1 MKSINSLSIRTI
13 LYVISQTFS
22 RGINAIAAFIFV
34 RLLSTEEYGI
44 VSVYTALVAIMTVV
58 ISLGMD
64 GTIQIAKTKYGTDK
78 LDAYCS
84 TSLTVSGIFF
94 SFIILIV
101 LAIGLICGDV
111 FHRPLWYVL
120 LLLFHS
126 FGDSCLRFRSAY
138 YTTTKQADK
147 DLLVSILTSVLSLG
161 ISITAVVLMDSHK
174 YIGRMAGFACAYF
187 CLGTCFMYIML
198 RKGKCYFNRQYFRFC
213 LPLAIPLIFNGLSAV
228 IITQFDKL
236 MLDYLAGSYEVGLYS
251 FGLNLAYPISTLW
264 YALNH
269 SWIPEYHELMA
280 DGKTKELNEHS
291 NNYMFVFTGL
301 VCGYITV
308 SKEALR
314 ILGTPEYYTLEK
326 VLPLM
331 ILYFYIQFM
340 YTFPINY
347 EFFKGNTKLIGTA
360 MVISAFLNMGLNY
373 VLIPKL
379 GIMGAIAAT
388 IASSCFLLVI
398 HDFNARFILKNYH
411 YSLVFYLKG
420 FSAVLGTLA
429 LTYLFI
435 DYLPIRWAIG
445 AVIAIFLVKHIIKK
459 KAII

>member
-1 MKSINSLSIRTI
+1 
-13 LYVISQTFS
+13 
-22 RGINAIAAFIFV
+22 
-34 RLLSTEEYGI
+34 
-44 VSVYTALVAIMTVV
+44 
-58 ISLGMD
+58 
-64 GTIQIAKTKYGTDK
+64 
-78 LDAYCS
+78 
-84 TSLTVSGIFF
+84 
-94 SFIILIV
+94 
-101 LAIGLICGDV
+101 
-111 FHRPLWYVL
+111 
-120 LLLFHS
+120 
-126 FGDSCLRFRSAY
+126 
-138 YTTTKQADK
+138 
-147 DLLVSILTSVLSLG
+147 
-161 ISITAVVLMDSHK
+161 
-174 YIGRMAGFACAYF
+174 
-187 CLGTCFMYIML
+187 
-198 RKGKCYFNRQYFRFC
+198 
-213 LPLAIPLIFNGLSAV
+213 
-228 IITQFDKL
+228 
-236 MLDYLAGSYEVGLYS
+236 MLDHLADSYEVGLYS

-301 VCGYITV
+301 VCGYITI

-347 EFFKGNTKLIGTA
+347 EFFKGSTKLIGTA

-379 GIMGAIAAT
+379 GIMGAITAT
-388 IASSCFLLVI
+388 IASSCFLLAI

-411 YSLVFYLKG
+411 YSLAFYLKG
-420 FSAVLGTLA
+420 FSAVFGTLA

-435 DYLPIRWAIG
+435 DHLPIRWGIG
-445 AVIAIFLVKHIIKK
+445 AIIAVFLVKHIMKK
-459 KAII
+459 RAIL